1 MTDVTPLDPTSPV
14 GQLRLLTSD
23 SQLRTDPNDPSAP
36 AAYYYPDVM
45 LEGFLAM
52 NDGWLKLAAAD
63 VLMAFA
69 TNEALVSKKIR
80 TEDLQTDG
88 PAVAAELR
96 RGADSY
102 RAEGKLEREESD
114 ASAGSIVA
122 VQDYIHQI
130 NPFDYAE
137 RVGVPLWY

>member
-1 MTDVTPLDPTSPV
+1 MTDVTPLDPTTPV

-23 SQLRTDPNDPSAP
+23 SQLRTDPNTPTVA
-36 AAYYYPDVM
+36 AAYYYPDTF
-45 LEGFLAM
+45 LTGFLAM
-52 NDGWLKLAAAD
+52 NAGSLKLAAAD
-63 VLMAFA
+63 VLMSFA
-69 TNEALVSKKIR
+69 ANESLVSKKIR

-96 RGADSY
+96 RAADSY
-102 RAEGKLEREESD
+102 RAEGRLELAEAD
-114 ASAGSIVA
+114 AAAGNLVA